1 MDATGKVI
9 GRNLWSKPG
18 RHLLK
23 KRKGFGKKL
32 GKNWEGNY
40 GRNWD
45 ETVK

>member
-1 MDATGKVI
+1 MDATGKAI

-23 KRKGFGKKL
+23 KREGF

-40 GRNWD
+40 ARNWD